1 MATLFY
7 GLNVSLDGYVDHDA
21 FTLDPAMFQ
30 HWTDQ
35 TRRLSGSIYGRR
47 MYESMRYWD
56 KDQPDW
62 NEALRAFATA
72 WRRQPKWVVSRT
84 LTSVGP
90 NATLVEGYLKTA
102 INELKTQLAGE
113 VQIGGPE
120 IAQSLTDLGLIDEYR
135 LYFQPAVVGGGKPF
149 SMGRTP
155 ELRFASS
162 ERIGENAIRLTYLP
176 A

>member
-21 FTLDPAMFQ
+21 FEMDPAMFG

-35 TRRLSGSIYGRR
+35 TRRLAGSIYGRR
-47 MYESMRYWD
+47 MYETMRYWD
-56 KDQPDW
+56 EDQPDW

-72 WRRQPKWVVSRT
+72 WRKQPKWVASQT
-84 LTSVGP
+84 LKSVGP
-90 NATLVEGYLKTA
+90 NARLIEGDLKSA
-102 INELKTQLAGE
+102 IPDLKALHDGE
-113 VQIGGPE
+113 VQVGGPE
-120 IAQSLTDLGLIDEYR
+120 IAQRLTDLGLIDEYR

-149 SMGRTP
+149 FLGRTP
-155 ELRFASS
+155 DLRFVSS
-162 ERIGENAIRLTYLP
+162 ERIGENAIRITYVP